1 MSEQDKVDGAGEVT
15 GAETATLGAEYQG
28 DTPRASW
35 RFSLHQIR
43 VAISHCSP
51 EGRETLVS
59 AFLWCTDAKHL
70 VRIEDFAKRVG
81 YSQNTIYKLMTGKYI
96 HATSGER
103 LDVPSDLVKSIH
115 AFLELERERFM
126 GGKTEFVKTPTAGRI
141 WHGCNIARESRSPV
155 FIWGVP
161 QIGKTTA
168 LERYAQ
174 DNNHG
179 RTVYVRMKAASGL
192 GGMVRRIAENVGVSP
207 KSNTANL
214 TDYIK
219 GALTQDM
226 VLILDEVHLLAY
238 TYRKASF
245 FGCMEVIREIF
256 DETHC
261 GLVLCG
267 TILLKDELTAR
278 ELEQL
283 LKRGVHRIAL
293 PDAPTRADVAA
304 ILEEAGLEFPDKG
317 VSVTV
322 KGATEHPYAVIR
334 QLAKKEGLKAI
345 TERLRYGRK
354 LASKGK
360 AQLAWVH
367 VMEAHLTIAAES
379 NTADGWGD

>member
-1 MSEQDKVDGAGEVT
+1 MSEETKDGINGEAE
-15 GAETATLGAEYQG
+15 GAKGATVSEQHAG
-28 DTPRASW
+28 DTVRASW
-35 RFSLHQIR
+35 PFSLHQIR
-43 VAISHCSP
+43 INIAHCAP
-51 EGRETLVS
+51 EGREALVS
-59 AFLWCTDAKHL
+59 AFLWCTDPKHPI
-70 VRIEDFAKRVG
+70 RRDEFSRRVG
-81 YSQNTIYKLMTGKYI
+81 YSDNTIYRIFSGRYV
-96 HATSGER
+96 HAETKR
-103 LDVPSDLVKSIH
+103 QLDVPDDLVKAIH
-115 AFLELERERFM
+115 NFLDLERERFL
-126 GGKTEFVKTPTAGRI
+126 GGKTEFVKTPTAIRI

-267 TILLKDELTAR
+267 TQLLQDELTAR

-293 PDAPTRADVAA
+293 PAAPTRGDVSA
-304 ILEEAGLEFPDKG
+304 ILEAAGLEFPDRGSK
-317 VSVTV
+317 VTV
-322 KGATEHPYAVIR
+322 KGATEEPYQVIR

-360 AQLAWVH
+360 ATLEWKH
-367 VMEAHLTIAAES
+367 VIEAHLTIAAES
-379 NTADGWGD
+379 NPADGWE

>member
-1 MSEQDKVDGAGEVT
+1 MSEDGKEGASVGDGAEVT
-15 GAETATLGAEYQG
+15 PVSEQHAG
-28 DTPRASW
+28 DSIRASW
-35 RFSLHQIR
+35 PFSLHQIR
-43 VAISHCSP
+43 INIAHCEA
-51 EGRETLVS
+51 EGREALVS
-59 AFLWCTDAKHL
+59 AFLWCNDSKHPI
-70 VRIEDFAKRVG
+70 RRDEFSRRVG
-81 YSQNTIYKLMTGKYI
+81 YSENTIYRIFSGRYI
-96 HATSGER
+96 HAETKR
-103 LDVPSDLVKSIH
+103 QLDVPEDLVKAIH
-115 AFLELERERFM
+115 SFLELERERFL
-126 GGKTEFVKTPTAGRI
+126 GGKTEFVKTPTAARI

-192 GGMVRRIAENVGVSP
+192 GGMVRRIAEKVGVSP
-207 KSNTANL
+207 KSNTSNL
-214 TDYIK
+214 VDYIK

-267 TILLKDELTAR
+267 TKLLQDELTAR

-293 PDAPTRADVAA
+293 PEAPTRSDVAA
-304 ILEEAGLEFPDKG
+304 ILEAAGLDFPVKG
-317 VSVTV
+317 VNVTV
-322 KGATEHPYAVIR
+322 RGSTEQPYAVIR

-354 LASKGK
+354 LATK
-360 AQLAWVH
+360 AKAGLGWSH

-379 NTADGWGD
+379 NPADGWE

>member
-1 MSEQDKVDGAGEVT
+1 MMSEETKGTVVGEASA
-15 GAETATLGAEYQG
+15 AEAQVAEKNAG
-28 DTPRASW
+28 DTVRASW
-35 RFSLHQIR
+35 PFSLHQIR
-43 VAISHCSP
+43 INIAHCAP
-51 EGRETLVS
+51 EGREALVS
-59 AFLWCTDAKHL
+59 AFLWCTDPRHSI
-70 VRIEDFAKRVG
+70 RRDEFSRRVG
-81 YSQNTIYKLMTGKYI
+81 YSENTIYRILSGKYI
-96 HATSGER
+96 HSETKR
-103 LDVPSDLVKSIH
+103 QLDVPDDLVKAIH
-115 AFLELERERFM
+115 NFLDLERERFL
-126 GGKTEFVKTPTAGRI
+126 GGKTEFVKTPTAARI

-267 TILLKDELTAR
+267 TQLLQDELTAR

-293 PDAPTRADVAA
+293 PAAPTRGDVSA
-304 ILEEAGLEFPDKG
+304 ILEAAGLEFPDRGSK
-317 VSVTV
+317 VTV
-322 KGATEHPYAVIR
+322 KGATEEPYQVIR

-354 LASKGK
+354 LAARRKETLS
-360 AQLAWVH
+360 WEHFV
-367 VMEAHLTIAAES
+367 EAHLTIAAQA
-379 NTADGWGD
+379 TADTSWN